1 MNIDGLF
8 EMDIDIV
15 ESAIALETINTKE
28 CRKLKVYVPKLMS
41 NMEID
46 TCKDKTQYISRQLLA
61 NDPSTIPNFNYRIE
75 TCNYITVNIPNSI
88 PDDVII
94 NKGDHIYLLFPN
106 KNIRDMKFMLV

>member
-8 EMDIDIV
+8 EMNIDIV

-41 NMEID
+41 NID
-46 TCKDKTQYISRQLLA
+46 IENCKDKSIYISKQMLL
-61 NDPSTIPNFNYRIE
+61 NDPNTLPNIVHKVE
-75 TCNYITVNIPNSI
+75 TCNYIEVNISNNI

-94 NKGDHIYLLFPN
+94 HKGDHIYLLFPN
-106 KNIRDMKFMLV
+106 KNIRDMKFILV